1 MSYRLADHHSGSTPS
16 EELWRSSKRVIRER
30 KSSRPSLEPIVTEAV
45 ALVELENVDPF
56 DAADWVAFRYDIED
70 FQALLDGVRAEVEA

>member
-1 MSYRLADHHSGSTPS
+1 MSYRLPDPPRYSTPS
-16 EELWRSSKRVIRER
+16 EELWRPSKRVIQERE
-30 KSSRPSLEPIVTEAV
+30 SSRPSLEPIVTEAV

-70 FQALLDGVRAEVEA
+70 FQAVLEGVRAEVEA